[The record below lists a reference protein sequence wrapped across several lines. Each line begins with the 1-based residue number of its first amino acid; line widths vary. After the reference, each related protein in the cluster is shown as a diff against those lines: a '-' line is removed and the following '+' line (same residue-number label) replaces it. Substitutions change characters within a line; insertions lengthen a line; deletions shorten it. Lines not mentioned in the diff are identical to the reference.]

1 MRRIGHPPPTRAT
14 TSACLAAALALAIGV
29 VPVQATTLVVLV
41 TGRAVIVGADSM
53 RTLASGGRETVCKIN
68 HRDGV
73 VFGFAGA
80 VNAERFDAATVA
92 AAEIARGGTLA
103 ELASRTAEALQAGLV
118 AHFKD
123 RDVVRTRRELVE
135 AHRGRPVTGFVAGV
149 VKGRPHVWLVMVR
162 AEPAPDGVTLT
173 THVDQLDTKRP
184 DRAVFVSPQH
194 QDVIVHARER
204 LGHKPRAS
212 VDDLVGAAAELVAM
226 DVALDEQRAPKS
238 RKSGPPTTVAVL
250 DADGFRLVMP
260 GECTTPAK
268 VR

>member
-1 MRRIGHPPPTRAT
+1 MRRNADPRPSRAT
-14 TSACLAAALALAIGV
+14 ARACLAAALVLAASM
-29 VPVQATTLVVLV
+29 PAHATTLVVLV

-53 RTLASGGRETVCKIN
+53 RTLATGGRETVCKIN

-80 VNAERFDAATVA
+80 VNAERFDAATVT
-92 AAEIARGGTLA
+92 AAEIAKGGTLA
-103 ELASRTAEALQAGLV
+103 EQASRTAEALQAGLV
-118 AHFKD
+118 AHFKG
-123 RDVVRTRRELVE
+123 RDVDRTRRELVE
-135 AHRGRPVTGFVAGV
+135 AHRGRPVTGFIAGLV
-149 VKGRPHVWLVMVR
+149 EGRPQVWLVMVR

-173 THVDQLDTKRP
+173 THVDQVDTKRP

-194 QDVIVHARER
+194 PDVIAHARER

-226 DVALDEQRAPKS
+226 DVALDEQRAPKA

-250 DADGFRLVMP
+250 DDDGFRLVMP
-260 GECTTPAK
+260 GECTA
-268 VR
+268 RAQLR